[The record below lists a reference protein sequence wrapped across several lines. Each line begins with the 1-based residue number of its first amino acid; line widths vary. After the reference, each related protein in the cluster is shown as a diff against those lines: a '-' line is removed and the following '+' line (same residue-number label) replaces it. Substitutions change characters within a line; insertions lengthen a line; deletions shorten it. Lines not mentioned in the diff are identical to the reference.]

1 MKKNVYGIAYNLG
14 ISYLNCIKYDPSFAV
29 MFDIDDTLL
38 YSKNFKGIKPI
49 INLLNECNKRNF
61 KVIIITARDSIYT
74 EDTIQDLLNIGIYP
88 NQDNLYNSNYYDYI
102 YLRHSPKDNHNLF
115 KSDIKKKLYDNGIQ
129 TIMSIGDNEV
139 DINGNYSGYAIKL
152 PNTKDPRLFHKNNL
166 GQMVNV
172 KV

>member
-1 MKKNVYGIAYNLG
+1 MLSRISCHSFVVLTTGDTEERNYFHLETFIMKIFHCKHKIFSN
-14 ISYLNCIKYDPSFAV
+14 
-29 MFDIDDTLL
+29 
-38 YSKNFKGIKPI
+38 NFKGIKPI

-61 KVIIITARDSIYT
+61 KVIIITARDSIYI
-74 EDTIQDLLNIGIYP
+74 EDTVQDLLNIGIYP

-129 TIMSIGDNEV
+129 TIMSIGDNDV

-152 PNTKDPRLFHKNNL
+152 PNTKAPMLFHKNNL
-166 GQMVNV
+166 
-172 KV
+172 